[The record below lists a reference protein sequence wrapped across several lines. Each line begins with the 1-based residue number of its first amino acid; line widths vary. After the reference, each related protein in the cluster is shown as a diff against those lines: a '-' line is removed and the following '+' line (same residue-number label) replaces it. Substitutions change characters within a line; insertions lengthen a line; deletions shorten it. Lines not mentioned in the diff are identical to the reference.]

1 MFRKKFSELKVGLFV
16 LIAVII
22 VLATIFWA
30 RGFLMTR
37 GQMDMVAY
45 FQKTSGLNEGDPVS
59 VKGVEMGRVSSIE
72 LVGDSIRVDFTLD
85 ETVKVKEDYKIEI
98 AMLELMG
105 GKKLYITPGKSS
117 FEIDYSKPLYGRN
130 SVDFLSLMNSV
141 SELSVEVKTL
151 IQDFSKTNDRLN
163 EVLINV
169 NDIVGDKQMKIDL
182 KSTAANFEVT
192 SRNLNALVSENRV
205 SLRNLTGK
213 VEYTI
218 DNVNEVMDDSSPEF
232 KATIKEMHVLTTK
245 VDTLVTNLNVIV
257 SDIHN
262 QESSVGKFMYD
273 EEFYENINKTL
284 KEIEK
289 LTKKIRKEGVK
300 INLF

>member
-85 ETVKVKEDYKIEI
+85 ETIKVKEDYKIEI

-117 FEIDYSKPLYGRN
+117 VEIDYSKPLYGRN

-163 EVLINV
+163 GNHS
-169 NDIVGDKQMKIDL
+169 KK
-182 KSTAANFEVT
+182 
-192 SRNLNALVSENRV
+192 RN
-205 SLRNLTGK
+205 
-213 VEYTI
+213 
-218 DNVNEVMDDSSPEF
+218 
-232 KATIKEMHVLTTK
+232 
-245 VDTLVTNLNVIV
+245 
-257 SDIHN
+257 
-262 QESSVGKFMYD
+262 
-273 EEFYENINKTL
+273 
-284 KEIEK
+284 
-289 LTKKIRKEGVK
+289 
-300 INLF
+300 

>member
-37 GQMDMVAY
+37 SQMEMVAY

-117 FEIDYSKPLYGRN
+117 VEIDYSKPLYGRN

-151 IQDFSKTNDRLN
+151 IQDFSKTNDRLT

-169 NDIVGDKQMKIDL
+169 NDIVGDRQMKMDL
-182 KSTAANFEVT
+182 KSTASNFEVT

-213 VEYTI
+213 VDYTI
-218 DNVNEVMDDSSPEF
+218 DNVNEVMDGSSPEI
-232 KATIKEMHVLTTK
+232 KATLKEMHALTTK

-257 SDIHN
+257 LDIHN

-284 KEIEK
+284 KEIEE

>member
-37 GQMDMVAY
+37 SQMDMIAY

-85 ETVKVKEDYKIEI
+85 ETVKIKEDYKIEV

-117 FEIDYSKPLYGRN
+117 VEIDYSKPLYGRN

-151 IQDFSKTNDRLN
+151 IQNFSKTNDRLN
-163 EVLINV
+163 EVLINI
-169 NDIVGDKQMKIDL
+169 NDIVGDRQMKMDL

-232 KATIKEMHVLTTK
+232 KETIKEMHVLTTK

-284 KEIEK
+284 KEIEE

>member
-37 GQMDMVAY
+37 SQMDMIAY

-85 ETVKVKEDYKIEI
+85 ETVKIKEDYKIEI

-117 FEIDYSKPLYGRN
+117 VEIDYSKPLYGRN

-151 IQDFSKTNDRLN
+151 IQNFSKTNDRLN
-163 EVLINV
+163 EVLINI
-169 NDIVGDKQMKIDL
+169 NDIVGDRQMKMDL

-232 KATIKEMHVLTTK
+232 KETIKEMHVLTTK

-284 KEIEK
+284 KEIEE

>member
-37 GQMDMVAY
+37 SQMDMIAY

-85 ETVKVKEDYKIEI
+85 ETVKIKEDYKIEV

-117 FEIDYSKPLYGRN
+117 VEIDYSKPLYGRN

-151 IQDFSKTNDRLN
+151 IQNFSKTNDRLN
-163 EVLINV
+163 EVLINI
-169 NDIVGDKQMKIDL
+169 NDIVGDRQMKMDL
-182 KSTAANFEVT
+182 KSTMSNVEVT
-192 SRNLNALVSENRV
+192 SRNLNALVSENRI
-205 SLRNLTGK
+205 SLRSITDK
-213 VEYTI
+213 VGYTI

-232 KATIKEMHVLTTK
+232 KATLKEMHTLTTK

-284 KEIEK
+284 KEIEE